1 MIHVWSICSDWWRWL
16 VWSCL
21 TCLAQTLH
29 AAACI
34 RMAKDASTGR
44 TDWFVAEKIRKLCT
58 VQEWAVRFI
67 LLLSWTSTSCT
78 SRRLEKIENAI
89 LFARFFGHCWLWCW
103 GFLTEHTLI
112 DNITMPKL
120 AWHES
125 QAFALELGVG
135 GALVDV
141 AGLSARTGEE
151 DCHGVMQVRNASEI
165 KCKKCMKET
174 WWVCVPMCSKSAWDR
189 SFEDCFVL
197 DFKTGPSPW
206 SSTHLWSEANVCH
219 VNLPW
224 SPVSRRQVPV

>member
-1 MIHVWSICSDWWRWL
+1 MFGVFVLIVGIEWFEAAWHAWHKRCTQQRASEWPKMPRRAEQTDSSRRRLENCVLYRSGRW
-16 VWSCL
+16 
-21 TCLAQTLH
+21 
-29 AAACI
+29 
-34 RMAKDASTGR
+34 
-44 TDWFVAEKIRKLCT
+44 DWFCSSHGL
-58 VQEWAVRFI
+58 QPAVRA
-67 LLLSWTSTSCT
+67 
-78 SRRLEKIENAI
+78 RRLEKIENAI

-120 AWHES
+120 VWHES

-165 KCKKCMKET
+165 NAKKCMKET